1 MSYLLFLRGH
11 WRLLGFGAAVMF
23 FSSFGQ
29 TFFVSLFN
37 ASLGT
42 ALGLGSGDLGAMYST
57 ATLASAG
64 TLIWLGR
71 KIDDWD
77 LRLYT
82 VLACGLMTIGAGLMA
97 GAGTA
102 IWVAVA
108 FYFLRI
114 GGQGLMSH
122 IALTSMGRYFAETRG
137 RAIAIASF
145 GFPVAEAIL
154 PITAVAL
161 IAWLG
166 WRQSWALIAAI
177 IVVLVVP
184 LLLWLLRGHATRHRH
199 FIATTAP
206 ATGATA
212 PRVNVLRDA
221 RFYLCLPTFMA
232 SPFIITGLFFHQ
244 AVLAQA
250 KGWSLAWLASCFVA
264 FAIVQALSSLQSGAI
279 VDRVGARRLLPFYL
293 LPMAAA
299 LSVLTLSDHP
309 GVALAYLVGL
319 RITSGLDGTVGTS
332 VWAELYGVQRLGAI
346 RALATSLMV
355 FSSALSPFLMGWML
369 DHGVTVHQI
378 AWACAAYCLVSLFLS
393 LPVAMRRSA

>member
-11 WRLLGFGAAVMF
+11 WRLLGFGAAVSF

-37 ASLGT
+37 ASLGA

-57 ATLASAG
+57 ATLLSAG
-64 TLIWLGR
+64 TLMWLGR

-82 VLACGLMTIGAGLMA
+82 LLACGLMTVGAGLMA
-97 GAGTA
+97 GAISA
-102 IWVAVA
+102 IWAAIA

-122 IALTSMGRYFAETRG
+122 IALTSMGRYFTETRG

-145 GFPVAEAIL
+145 GFPIAEAIL
-154 PITAVAL
+154 PISAVAT

-166 WRQSWALIAAI
+166 WREAWALIAAI

-184 LLLWLLRGHATRHRH
+184 LLMWLLRGHVARHRA
-199 FIATTAP
+199 FVAATAP
-206 ATGATA
+206 ATDVAA
-212 PRVNVLRDA
+212 QRVSVLRDP

-244 AVLAQA
+244 AVLAAA
-250 KGWSLAWLASCFVA
+250 KGWSLAWLASCFIA

-293 LPMAAA
+293 LPMAVA
-299 LSVLTLSDHP
+299 LLVLTVADHP
-309 GVALAYLVGL
+309 GIALAYMIGL
-319 RITSGLDGTVGTS
+319 GITSGLDGTVGTS

-346 RALATSLMV
+346 RALASSLMV
-355 FSSALSPFLMGWML
+355 FSSALSPFLMGWVL
-369 DHGVTVHQI
+369 DHGVTMHQI
-378 AWACAAYCLVSLFLS
+378 AWACAAYCLISLLLS
-393 LPVAMRRSA
+393 LPVAMRRLK